1 MIEKKRKE
9 NQGEQQDR
17 LDAIEIKIENARRRL
32 LEKKKIRSENA
43 RNTIKRRTAPTQN
56 LPHHKS
62 IQNKNNYMNEMYD
75 EYNIDI

>member
-32 LEKKKIRSENA
+32 
-43 RNTIKRRTAPTQN
+43 
-56 LPHHKS
+56 
-62 IQNKNNYMNEMYD
+62 
-75 EYNIDI
+75 